1 MKGAGVRARVAAQK
15 KKDDRNNAGSK
26 DDSASRRDKL
36 ESMGLA
42 SPTVDNLTEDHVPLK
57 MKNFLKGVEAT
68 SIIQKHKLQHSKTK
82 EIFKKIP
89 VDENQGKYIINPQ
102 SPKKVIWDI
111 SVGALIFYSL
121 IVIPF
126 RIGFQSEPDAD
137 SSSAIFDIFIDCTFG
152 VDIILNFNT
161 AYIDTVTEK
170 LVISRVSI
178 VKNYMKIWFWIDFF
192 STIPIETIVREVM
205 GGGGGDTSKL
215 QSLRLIRITRL
226 VRLLKLARVMKLS
239 KLGVHMEALEINPAL
254 LNVIK
259 LVFQI
264 MFIAHIISCF
274 WFFLT
279 TSDVIGEV
287 AYYDIFNNI
296 PKDKITWATESGL
309 ITGTVFDQYVAA
321 FYWTIATMVAVGYGD
336 IHATN
341 SRERLYAIF
350 TMLCGGVMFGAVIAQ
365 VTKLIESRN
374 PQARAFKV
382 KMDEIKAY
390 LGEKNLP
397 QKLKSEAKEAY
408 TYYLQRK
415 SSFGESGIFD
425 GLPTQILIRLV
436 YNIYEKEIRK
446 IRLFNRGAH
455 KFVVQ
460 LVVHLQPFQA
470 YHGETIFEDG
480 DVAHEI
486 VFVLRG
492 MVRMSVNNGNRDIVA
507 GYSIE
512 GGYFGD
518 FEYYKQSTRIAKYT
532 AAINCNLMAINN
544 GIFGNAVSE
553 NFECGKEFTTEL
565 KRRYLLFLSCLQLPV
580 AYYEK
585 KNGLFHTGND
595 VSDERSVEG
604 YRRSRAMPTLRLK
617 KKSKGLCRE
626 KLWVD
631 GELKSPDILEKYNL
645 MSELSDRN
653 ASLYRVIKMDS
664 SNSKEVLIEESIADI
679 GKRYILHPKGMK
691 KIYWDIVIGVLIV
704 YSILTIPI
712 QIGFSTISVGGLA
725 LFEVIIDV
733 LFGLDIFACCRTAYF
748 SEDDD
753 ALVTISWRILKE
765 YSKTWLVIDFL
776 SCFPFDWFMTVIIG
790 DGGSGLQSIKLVKTI
805 RLFRLLKLAR
815 LVKLGKYVNKLEDMV
830 GIAPATYDLIKMIIE
845 VIFIGHLLACFWYGI
860 TNLMTVHTWFDDP
873 NGNLNGSIRDEPLGE
888 RYVVALYWTFATLA
902 TVGYGDITSVNTSE
916 RAVNIFVM
924 MVGATVFGYIV
935 ANVSTLMGTL
945 NHSQT
950 LINEKVSEVTEY
962 LNEKNCPKD
971 LAGVIIRHYKHMFN
985 QQSSFDETGILGR
998 LPRRISSEILLIQH
1012 CDNINK
1018 IHMFDYIENKF
1029 VALFI
1034 FKILTADY
1042 IDVNQYIAKEG
1053 SKTNEIYFLVSG
1065 RALIFHK
1072 KNVKKSLNNV
1082 SKNSSKTSSAK
1093 YVVNQ
1098 TERKEGF
1105 LPKTPPADE
1114 ESHLDEDDDAMQ
1126 NIPYLNE
1133 KGSTKS
1139 QSFLSNILGSSKV
1152 APAVRRSFGLKDII
1166 PEELIELQTKK
1177 KGEKSWS
1184 GSVKGHLS
1192 DMVDSFGVKKEKT
1205 SDRGEVVDETIK
1217 IEGDAFYP
1225 DTNETNE
1232 ANELLFQSAKRIRSI
1247 EKVVEFSKET
1257 EADMIRKGRIV
1268 VGEVSEGSLVGQNA
1282 FLHNSSHT
1290 ASVRALTPISAFV
1303 INKVDIWRLIRDH
1316 PGVAIIL
1323 QAALG
1328 HAIYHMNDEMGH
1340 KYAINQRKLFLQKS
1354 KDEYYKHKQAV
1365 IFELKKQKN
1374 KNFFGIEKPGS
1385 SKDIQDKN
1393 KLVRNKYFNK
1403 IKEKLGM
1410 KVEDE
1415 ASADEELFKKARA
1428 TKRWQVIKHAVKD
1441 ARVHETVSNMKE
1453 NLAKAELNDM
1463 DWTNVKSNENKK
1475 KSSLTYSMQSR
1486 MGVSI
1491 ESILTNKN
1499 MNYDSDDEHL
1509 SDNSEEKGG
1518 SESLKLTSFV
1528 DDILATVSQNVGLDV
1543 LKSPVTSCNKSPKS
1557 NNLSTLKFRAS
1568 QNRNHRS
1575 CTDLTKLAQDEDDET
1590 LLKKI
1595 TKVTKIEIEEK
1606 KLTRRNSFPSLEN
1619 SIWKNQQKNM
1629 FR

>member
-15 KKDDRNNAGSK
+15 RKDDRNNTSKIDDGSN
-26 DDSASRRDKL
+26 RRDML
-36 ESMGLA
+36 ESLGLSTPITA
-42 SPTVDNLTEDHVPLK
+42 ENNLSEDHVPLK

-68 SIIQKHKLQHSKTK
+68 VIIQKHKLNNN
-82 EIFKKIP
+82 KKKHDKLKKML
-89 VDENQGKYIINPQ
+89 VDENEGKFIINPQ
-102 SPKKVIWDI
+102 SPKKVAWDVC
-111 SVGALIFYSL
+111 VGGLIFYSL

-126 RIGFQSEPDAD
+126 RIGFQTEPDP
-137 SSSAIFDIFIDCTFG
+137 SSGLAIFDTFIDCTFG
-152 VDIILNFNT
+152 IDIIFNFNT
-161 AYIDTVTEK
+161 AYVDAVSEK
-170 LVISRVSI
+170 LVVSRVNI
-178 VKNYMKIWFWIDFF
+178 IQNYMKLWFWIDFF
-192 STIPIETIVREVM
+192 STIPIDSIVGSIM
-205 GGGGGDTSKL
+205 GGEGGNKL

-279 TSDVIGEV
+279 TSDVIGPI
-287 AYYDIFNNI
+287 AYYDIYNNI
-296 PKDKITWATESGL
+296 PKDKVTWATESGL
-309 ITGTVFDQYVAA
+309 ITGTIFDQYVAS

-415 SSFGESGIFD
+415 SSFGETGIFD
-425 GLPTQILIRLV
+425 GLPSQILIRLV

-446 IRLFNRGAH
+446 ITLFNNGAH
-455 KFVVQ
+455 MFVVQ

-470 YHGETIFEDG
+470 SHGETIFEDG
-480 DVAHEI
+480 DVSHEI

-492 MVRMSVNNGNRDIVA
+492 MVRLSVNDGNKDIVA

-544 GIFGNAVSE
+544 GIFANAVSE
-553 NFECGKEFTTEL
+553 NFESGKEFTIEL

-585 KNGLFHTGND
+585 KNGLFHTDGDDSSEIHKNK
-595 VSDERSVEG
+595 VED
-604 YRRSRAMPTLRLK
+604 RRTRAMPALRLK

-645 MSELSDRN
+645 MSEISNRN
-653 ASLYRVIKMDS
+653 DALYRVIKMDIS
-664 SNSKEVLIEESIADI
+664 DKKEVLVEETMSVI

-691 KIYWDIVIGVLIV
+691 KIYWDVIIGILIV

-712 QIGFSTISVGGLA
+712 QIGFSTVSVGGLA
-725 LFEVIIDV
+725 LFEVIIDI
-733 LFGLDIFACCRTAYF
+733 LFGIDIFACCRTAYY

-753 ALVTISWRILKE
+753 ALVSIPWKIFSE
-765 YSKTWLVIDFL
+765 YSRTWLVIDFL
-776 SCFPFDWFMTVIIG
+776 SCFPFDWFMTVLI
-790 DGGSGLQSIKLVKTI
+790 GGSGNGLQSIKLVKTI

-815 LVKLGKYVNKLEDMV
+815 LVKLGKYVNKIEDMV

-860 TNLMTVHTWFDDP
+860 TNLMTMNPWFEDP
-873 NGNLNGSIRDEPLGE
+873 SGVLHGSIRDESLGE
-888 RYVVALYWTFATLA
+888 RYIVALYWTFTTLA

-985 QQSSFDETGILGR
+985 QQSAFDETGILGR
-998 LPRRISSEILLIQH
+998 LPRRISSEILLLQH
-1012 CDNINK
+1012 NDTMNK
-1018 IHMFDYIENKF
+1018 IHMFRYIDNKY

-1053 SKTNEIYFLVSG
+1053 HKSNEIYFLVSG
-1065 RALIFHK
+1065 RALIFHNKNIK
-1072 KNVKKSLNNV
+1072 KNGITKSND
-1082 SKNSSKTSSAK
+1082 SAASSPVTPNRTAK
-1093 YVVNQ
+1093 Q
-1098 TERKEGF
+1098 AF
-1105 LPKTPPADE
+1105 L
-1114 ESHLDEDDDAMQ
+1114 
-1126 NIPYLNE
+1126 
-1133 KGSTKS
+1133 STKTDDIES
-1139 QSFLSNILGSSKV
+1139 NIDEKEDKSGNSTRNNSFLGNILSSNKV
-1152 APAVRRSFGLKDII
+1152 VPAIRHSFGLQDIL
-1166 PEELIELQTKK
+1166 PEELIQLQNKK
-1177 KGEKSWS
+1177 KNERNEN
-1184 GSVKGHLS
+1184 GSIIGGLIE
-1192 DMVDSFGVKKEKT
+1192 MVGAISPIKFLGDKPPL
-1205 SDRGEVVDETIK
+1205 VDETIS
-1217 IEGDAFYP
+1217 IED
-1225 DTNETNE
+1225 ETKSIQINKSSE
-1232 ANELLFQSAKRIRSI
+1232 ANEKLFQSGKSKASSLV
-1247 EKVVEFSKET
+1247 KVLEFSKET
-1257 EADMIRKGRIV
+1257 EEDMLKKGRVV
-1268 VGEVSEGSLVGQNA
+1268 VGSLSEGSLVGQNA
-1282 FLHNSSHT
+1282 FIRNSVHT
-1290 ASVRALTPISAFV
+1290 ASVRALTPISAYV
-1303 INKVDIWRLIRDH
+1303 LKKVDIWKLIRDH

-1328 HAIYHMNDEMGH
+1328 HAVYHMEEEMGH
-1340 KYAINQRKLFLQKS
+1340 KYAINKRKIFLQKS
-1354 KDEYYKHKQAV
+1354 KDEFYKHKQAV
-1365 IFELKKQKN
+1365 IFELKKLSKEN
-1374 KNFFGIEKPGS
+1374 SFFGGAEKN
-1385 SKDIQDKN
+1385 SKYSLEKLELEKKQDR
-1393 KLVRNKYFNK
+1393 KLMRTKYFNK
-1403 IKEKLGM
+1403 IKEKLGL
-1410 KVEDE
+1410 KHQNENDD
-1415 ASADEELFKKARA
+1415 AADEELFKKARA
-1428 TKRWQVIKHAVKD
+1428 ANRWNVIRHAVQD
-1441 ARVHETVSNMKE
+1441 AKVQDTVNTMKE
-1453 NLAKAELNDM
+1453 NLAKAQNNNM
-1463 DWTNVKSNENKK
+1463 DWTKVDTKVKKGNI
-1475 KSSLTYSMQSR
+1475 TSMQKR
-1486 MGVSI
+1486 MGTSLEAVLS
-1491 ESILTNKN
+1491 SKN
-1499 MNYDSDDEHL
+1499 MNYDSEDEYL
-1509 SDNSEEKGG
+1509 SDDVDNDESEV
-1518 SESLKLTSFV
+1518 LKLSSFV
-1528 DDILATVSQNVGLDV
+1528 DDIINSVSSKVGLEQSSR
-1543 LKSPVTSCNKSPKS
+1543 KQSIEIKHKI
-1557 NNLSTLKFRAS
+1557 NLSSLKYRAS
-1568 QNRNHRS
+1568 HERSHRS
-1575 CTDLTKLAQDEDDET
+1575 CTDLAKLAQDEDDET
-1590 LLKKI
+1590 LLKKL
-1595 TKVTKIEIEEK
+1595 TKITKIEIEEK
-1606 KLTRRNSFPSLEN
+1606 KVNRRNSFPSLEN
-1619 SIWKNQQKNM
+1619 TIWKNQQKNM